1 MKMLGIHLHGRP
13 SSGFTLIEAVIVII
27 MLGIAGA
34 AVVML
39 QGSMFS
45 QRELTRDQQI
55 GVQLQQECAERYLMI
70 RQRLR
75 YNHPLLNAGTYT
87 QCADLPA
94 FSSPLMGGTF
104 SMAVT
109 ITAATAGGAPPNPCP
124 TGRTCKRVTIAVSKP
139 AGLALAPITLLLVN
153 Y

>member
-1 MKMLGIHLHGRP
+1 MRRFQTTMSRQP
-13 SSGFTLIEAVIVII
+13 SRGFTLIEAVIVII

-34 AVVML
+34 ALVML
-39 QGSMFS
+39 QGSIFS

-75 YNHPLLNAGTYT
+75 FNHGLLDAGTYS

-94 FSSPLMGGTF
+94 FNSPPMGGAF

-109 ITAATAGGAPPNPCP
+109 ITPATAGGPPPNPCP
-124 TGRTCKRVTIAVSKP
+124 TGRRCKQLTIAVSKP
-139 AGLALAPITLLLVN
+139 DGLALAPITLLLVN